1 MRFGRCFSLSLLLRF
16 LLSLMLASGVAR
28 GQDTLLDAGYRQM
41 YNLQFDGA
49 HRSFRVWQKQHP
61 HDPMGPVSDAAAYL
75 FSEFERLHIL
85 ELELFTGGV
94 RLAALRPDPKA
105 KRNFDRALER
115 TRKLASRVLRRAP
128 NDRDAMF
135 ASVLRLGLR
144 ADYLA
149 MVEKKNLAALGEV
162 NRGRVLAEKL
172 VAADPDC
179 YDAYLTIGVE
189 NYLLSLKPAPVR
201 WLLRAGGAPTD
212 RELGLEKIALTA
224 ERGRYLLPYARVLLA
239 VAALREKNPARAREI
254 LEDLSKEFPG
264 NWMYAE
270 VAARLR

>member
-1 MRFGRCFSLSLLLRF
+1 
-16 LLSLMLASGVAR
+16 
-28 GQDTLLDAGYRQM
+28 
-41 YNLQFDGA
+41 
-49 HRSFRVWQKQHP
+49 
-61 HDPMGPVSDAAAYL
+61 MGPVSDAAAYL

-85 ELELFTGGV
+85 ELEFFIGGE
-94 RLAALRPDPKA
+94 RGLTPQKPNPDPKV
-105 KRNFDRALER
+105 KRNLDRALDR
-115 TRKLASRVLRRAP
+115 TRKLASRILRRTP

-201 WLLRAGGAPTD
+201 
-212 RELGLEKIALTA
+212 
-224 ERGRYLLPYARVLLA
+224 
-239 VAALREKNPARAREI
+239 
-254 LEDLSKEFPG
+254 
-264 NWMYAE
+264 
-270 VAARLR
+270 